1 MLFSLSPKL
10 RGQAEA
16 EEAVCAVRCV
26 FLITLSCLSRHA
38 HPLPPPGTFPRL
50 GDFGWKAGKGN
61 PLWKEGEGNV
71 FRSSSPEDSLYTIR
85 FMMSVSKSRLGGNER
100 GGSGALPQES
110 TGLPSEVKKLD
121 SECR

>member
-1 MLFSLSPKL
+1 MLFSLSSKL

-26 FLITLSCLSRHA
+26 FLITLSCLSRLA
-38 HPLPPPGTFPRL
+38 HPLLPPGTFPRFR
-50 GDFGWKAGKGN
+50 DFDWKAGKRN

-85 FMMSVSKSRLGGNER
+85 FTMSVSKSRGGGR
-100 GGSGALPQES
+100 TLPQES
-110 TGLPSEVKKLD
+110 TGLPSEV
-121 SECR
+121 